1 MLVNN
6 SEFRKEEVEQSIPDR
21 FERIVRQFPDRIAI
35 KTGDRDLTYAE
46 INATA
51 NRLARAILAKQMKRE
66 EPVMLL
72 FEHGPEAVTAI
83 LGALKAGT
91 CYVPLDPSLPRG
103 RVESISKDSGIRLIV
118 TNKKN
123 FTFANDLTSKS
134 ADVLDVDALETHI
147 SNENLGLALSPDAYA
162 CIMYTSGSTGEPK
175 GVLQNHRGIMHKVMV
190 YTNLLHICA
199 DDRLTLLHYTSFD
212 ACMHHLF
219 GSLLN
224 GASLLPFDPRV
235 GAGSPLASWLNNAQ
249 VSIYHS
255 VPTVFREM
263 AAALTG
269 EEEFPHLRAI
279 NLSGAPMHREDVELY
294 KRLFSS
300 ECILLHMIGATETGW
315 IRHYLINKDTEITDR
330 GVPVGYSIQ
339 DKEVVLLRDDG
350 QATDA
355 GEVGE
360 IAVKSRYLS
369 QGYWRRPELTASKFL
384 PHPAGG
390 KEKVYLTGD
399 LGRISSDGCLFHLGR
414 KDFQVK
420 IRGFRIEVGEVES
433 ALLALEDVREAV
445 VVKTEA
451 AGSDDERLVAYIVA
465 RRQPV
470 PTVTKLR
477 RTLGQRLPDYMV
489 PTAFVFLEALPLT
502 PNGKVDRKALPL
514 PGKFRPELD
523 TAFVAPRT
531 PLEEELAEIWAEVLC
546 QDQVGIHDNFF
557 DLGGDSISA
566 IRVISRIL
574 EKFQLALSVHSFFP
588 ATTVEQMSSVIS
600 QSQGKNL
607 NKEDLEHV
615 LTELESLSDEDAE
628 RILAHRS
635 ETDSTKEPNG

>member
-6 SEFRKEEVEQSIPDR
+6 AEFRKEEVEQSIPDR
-21 FERIVRQFPDRIAI
+21 FERIVRQYPDRIAI
-35 KTGDRDLTYAE
+35 KTRDRDLTYADL
-46 INATA
+46 NATA
-51 NRLARAILAKQMKRE
+51 NCLARAILAKQIKRE

-72 FEHGPEAVTAI
+72 FEHGPQAVAGI

-91 CYVPLDPSLPRG
+91 CYVPLDPSLPRE
-103 RVESISKDSGIRLIV
+103 RVESIAKDSGIRLIV
-118 TNKKN
+118 TNKRHL
-123 FTFANDLTSKS
+123 TFVNELTGNSVE
-134 ADVLDVDALETHI
+134 VLDVDALETHP
-147 SNENLGLALSPDAYA
+147 SDENLGLTLSPDTYA

-175 GVLQNHRGIMHKVMV
+175 GVLQNHRGILHKVMV
-190 YTNLLHICA
+190 YTNLLHIRA
-199 DDRLTLLHYTSFD
+199 NDRLSLLHYTSFD

-235 GAGSPLASWLNNAQ
+235 GAGAPLAKWLNNSQ

-255 VPTVFREM
+255 VPTVFRRM

-269 EEEFPHLRAI
+269 EEGIFHLRAI
-279 NLSGAPMHREDVELY
+279 NLSGAPMYREDVELY

-300 ECILLHMIGATETGW
+300 QCILLHMMGATETGW
-315 IRHYLINKDTEITDR
+315 IRHYWIHKDTQITDR
-330 GVPVGYSIQ
+330 GVPVGYGIQ

-350 QATDA
+350 QAADA
-355 GEVGE
+355 GEIGE

-399 LGRISSDGCLFHLGR
+399 LGRITSDGCLFHLGR

-445 VVKTEA
+445 VVKTNVE
-451 AGSDDERLVAYIVA
+451 GSDDERLVAYIVA
-465 RRQPV
+465 GRPV
-470 PTVTKLR
+470 PTVSKLR
-477 RTLGQRLPDYMV
+477 RTLGQKLPDYMV
-489 PTAFVFLEALPLT
+489 PTAFVFLAALPLT
-502 PNGKVDRKALPL
+502 PNGKIDRKALPV

-523 TAFVAPRT
+523 TPFVAPRT
-531 PLEEELAEIWAEVLC
+531 SLEQELAEIWREVLY

-557 DLGGDSISA
+557 DLGGDSMA
-566 IRVISRIL
+566 ALRVISRVL
-574 EKFQLALSVHSFFP
+574 ERFQLALSVQSFFP
-588 ATTVEQMSSVIS
+588 ATTVEQMASVIS
-600 QSQGKNL
+600 RSQGNDL
-607 NKEDLEHV
+607 NKADLEHM
-615 LTELESLSDEDAE
+615 LTEVESLSDEDAE
-628 RILAHRS
+628 RILAGRS
-635 ETDSTKEPNG
+635 GARRIKGPNG